1 MSTGFRSALYAN
13 WSCYSCK
20 VSFKLYADTAKLH
33 CFTLPC
39 WLIVSQLHLQRQ
51 ASAFTFVFSTKI
63 FLTYIPHTHTKKTI
77 LEASLST
84 QPIFLPHFLE
94 CLFLSFCWESAIN
107 INQILFTTSQLT
119 TWVFFLMRCTLMM
132 FAWIYSWVRLT
143 RGNKTG
149 TRAAM

>member
-1 MSTGFRSALYAN
+1 MCLLASDLHFMPIAVVALAKSLSSYTLTLQNYTASLYLVDLLFHSFTCKDRPVPSHLSSA
-13 WSCYSCK
+13 
-20 VSFKLYADTAKLH
+20 
-33 CFTLPC
+33 
-39 WLIVSQLHLQRQ
+39 
-51 ASAFTFVFSTKI
+51 
-63 FLTYIPHTHTKKTI
+63 LTYIPHTHTKTI

-132 FAWIYSWVRLT
+132 FA
-143 RGNKTG
+143 
-149 TRAAM
+149 